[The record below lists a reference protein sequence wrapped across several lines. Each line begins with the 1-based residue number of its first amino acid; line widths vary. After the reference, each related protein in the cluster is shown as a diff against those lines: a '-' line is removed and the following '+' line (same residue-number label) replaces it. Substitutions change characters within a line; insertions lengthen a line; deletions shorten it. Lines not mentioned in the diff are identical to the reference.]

1 LECGK
6 QTTVN
11 GQLDS
16 SFLSRLLAL
25 IRKEFGQI
33 RRNKPLIISLIVP
46 PTIQIVLFGFALNPT
61 VDHLRLGVVDESR
74 SHESRDL
81 AAAFT
86 ANSTFSVQ
94 GYYSGTGGLEQALH
108 WGELDTGL
116 VIPADYARQR
126 ARQTGPVAVQLLFN
140 AMDANTAGIA
150 QGYAA
155 NIVAAYNQTVAAE
168 RQRPI
173 VTVGAATASF
183 TSRVALLYNPGLISA
198 WFVITG
204 TFGILLILNGSLMA
218 ATTMSQEKES
228 GTLEQLLMTPA
239 GTTEI
244 IIAKV
249 APLFMLLMLDVALVL
264 VIGGL
269 VFGVPVRGSLG
280 LIFLA
285 GALCVLTGIG
295 IGTFVAT
302 FTKSGLQAKLLSFF
316 INPPMALLSGATTP
330 VEAMPKWM
338 QPLTMFNPVRHFSI
352 IARGVMIKGI
362 GLDILYPNFLALFA
376 FAFVL
381 VTLSVSRYRKQLA

>member
-1 LECGK
+1 M
-6 QTTVN
+6 N
-11 GQLDS
+11 GQVAS
-16 SFLSRLLAL
+16 SFLSRLWAL
-25 IRKEFGQI
+25 MRKEFGQI
-33 RRNKPLIISLIVP
+33 RRNRPLIISLIVP
-46 PTIQIVLFGFALNPT
+46 PTIQIILFGFALNPT
-61 VDHLRLGVVDESR
+61 VDHLRLGIVDESR

-86 ANSTFSVQ
+86 ANSTFVEQ
-94 GYYSGTGGLEQALH
+94 GYYAGASGLEQALRR
-108 WGELDTGL
+108 GELDAGM

-150 QGYAA
+150 EGYAA
-155 NIVAAYNQTVAAE
+155 SIMQAYNDAVNEERSAPARAKGPAA
-168 RQRPI
+168 
-173 VTVGAATASF
+173 ASLQA
-183 TSRVALLYNPGLISA
+183 RVALLYNPGLVSA

-204 TFGILLILNGSLMA
+204 TFGILLILNASLMA
-218 ATTMSQEKES
+218 ATTTSKEKES

-244 IIAKV
+244 IIAKI
-249 APLFMLLMLDVALVL
+249 APLFVLLMLDVGLVL
-264 VIGGL
+264 IVGNL
-269 VFGVPVRGSLG
+269 VFGVPVRGNLG

-285 GALCVLTGIG
+285 GALCILAGIG

-316 INPPMALLSGATTP
+316 INPPMSLLSGATTP

-338 QPLTMFNPVRHFSI
+338 QPITMLNPVRHFSL

-362 GLDILYPNFLALFA
+362 GMDILYPNFLALFG

>member
-1 LECGK
+1 M
-6 QTTVN
+6 N

-16 SFLSRLLAL
+16 SFLSRLWAL
-25 IRKEFGQI
+25 VRKEFGQI
-33 RRNKPLIISLIVP
+33 RRNRPLIISLIVP
-46 PTIQIVLFGFALNPT
+46 PTIQIILFGFALNPT

-74 SHESRDL
+74 THDSRDL
-81 AAAFT
+81 TAAFT
-86 ANSTFSVQ
+86 ANKTFVVRA
-94 GYYSGTGGLEQALH
+94 YYSGTNELEQELH
-108 WGELDTGL
+108 RGELDAGL
-116 VIPADYARQR
+116 VIRADYARQR
-126 ARQTGPVAVQLLFN
+126 AQQAGAVPVQLLFN

-155 NIVAAYNQTVAAE
+155 NIVQAYNQEASAVRKHPASAGG
-168 RQRPI
+168 P
-173 VTVGAATASF
+173 ATANLAA
-183 TSRVALLYNPGLISA
+183 RVALLYNPGLVSA

-204 TFGILLILNGSLMA
+204 TFGILLILNASLMA
-218 ATTMSQEKES
+218 ATTTSQEKEN

-244 IIAKV
+244 IIAKI
-249 APLFMLLMLDVALVL
+249 APLFLLLMLDVALVL
-264 VIGGL
+264 VVGGV

-280 LIFLA
+280 LIVVA
-285 GALCVLTGIG
+285 GALCILAGIG

-302 FTKSGLQAKLLSFF
+302 FTRSGLQAKLLSFF

-338 QPLTMFNPVRHFSI
+338 QPLTMLNPVRHFSI

-362 GLDILYPNFLALFA
+362 GLDILYPNFLALFG
-376 FAFVL
+376 FALVL